1 MGCSEFVLN
10 RRFETVPCKVKF
22 CEKTRETYLQTLY
35 GVSVIQQNI
44 QTGWLCI
51 NLNWIKLNIAE
62 FRLMDSMNTKIG
74 KLYDYLYILVIWQ

>member
-22 CEKTRETYLQTLY
+22 CEKTLETYLQTLY

-44 QTGWLCI
+44 QTG
-51 NLNWIKLNIAE
+51 
-62 FRLMDSMNTKIG
+62 
-74 KLYDYLYILVIWQ
+74 